1 MTYQFEGIYNFH
13 DLGGLKSSD
22 GRNVKKGL
30 LFQSGDISN
39 ATVQDIY
46 YLKEVLGIK
55 TIIDYRNEYE
65 QNEKPSLKIQGVHT
79 IHSHVSMP
87 TLMLTELLQDYEAST
102 HYFEAQNRMRI
113 YREHLAKNNSYR
125 PLIEV
130 IRLKQVPL
138 LQHCMLGRDRT
149 GIGVFLLYLLLDVP
163 LKTIV
168 QTFLERQKNAIEQ
181 MPEWLKVMIRNLQGQ
196 KLETDMNYVN
206 GDFLLVAYD
215 EILNEFDTI
224 ENFFLKQFQIDKTE
238 RKAIQDF
245 YLE

>member
-1 MTYQFEGIYNFH
+1 
-13 DLGGLKSSD
+13 
-22 GRNVKKGL
+22 
-30 LFQSGDISN
+30 
-39 ATVQDIY
+39 
-46 YLKEVLGIK
+46 
-55 TIIDYRNEYE
+55 
-65 QNEKPSLKIQGVHT
+65 
-79 IHSHVSMP
+79 
-87 TLMLTELLQDYEAST
+87 
-102 HYFEAQNRMRI
+102 
-113 YREHLAKNNSYR
+113 
-125 PLIEV
+125 
-130 IRLKQVPL
+130 
-138 LQHCMLGRDRT
+138 MLGRDRT